1 MAAYTPTIGSK
12 VHTADGD
19 KLGEVKEIRGSHF
32 KVNASMQPDY
42 WLDTTCIAGV
52 DGGHVRLA
60 FAKDR
65 LDEYKRTDLM
75 N

>member
-1 MAAYTPTIGSK
+1 MAAYTPTIGSE

-52 DGGHVRLA
+52 DGGMSGSRS
-60 FAKDR
+60 R
-65 LDEYKRTDLM
+65 RTVSTSTSERIS
-75 N
+75 